1 MAKINPKIFE
11 KKITKKQ
18 KALKKVKQYGGK
30 ALKVLSFINPT
41 ARVGSLLYK
50 AGRALYLR
58 QQTRNLKLIGKRGA
72 DIVRRTPIMGKVVI
86 QGTKGIKET
95 KRAKIGS
102 ELAGMRYKYLTG
114 IKRTKASNQKLI
126 GFDRKIPGGT
136 MKPADYRPL
145 SKPRIVTNRST
156 VALAR
161 KRRQLRQEAG
171 TGMALKIGITTGAIA
186 GINKLRQP
194 SAEQLEKK
202 RQADMIKNIKRK
214 KKKVGQY
221 GITDD
226 QYNAI
231 LEGLR

>member
-18 KALKKVKQYGGK
+18 KALKKVKQYAVKG
-30 ALKVLSFINPT
+30 AKVLSFINPY

-50 AGRALYLR
+50 AGRLLYLR
-58 QQTRNLKLIGKRGA
+58 QQTRNLKLIGKRTA

-86 QGTKGIKET
+86 SPAKGTKIT

-114 IKRTKASNQKLI
+114 IKRTKTSGQKLI
-126 GFDRKIPGGT
+126 GFERKIPGGV
-136 MKPADYRPL
+136 MKSSGSAGGRQ
-145 SKPRIVTNRST
+145 IVKTNRST

-186 GINKLRQP
+186 GVNKLRQP

>member
-18 KALKKVKQYGGK
+18 KALNKVKQYAVKGAK
-30 ALKVLSFINPT
+30 ALSFINPY

-50 AGRALYLR
+50 AGRAIYLR
-58 QQTRNLKLIGKRGA
+58 KQIRDTKLIA
-72 DIVRRTPIMGKVVI
+72 DTILRRTPIRGNVVI
-86 QGTKGIKET
+86 QPAKGTKIT
-95 KRAKIGS
+95 KRAKMTRS
-102 ELAGMRYKYLTG
+102 RPLNYLSG
-114 IKRTKASNQKLI
+114 IKRTKKTNQKLLTY
-126 GFDRKIPGGT
+126 DKPIPGGT

-186 GINKLRQP
+186 GVNKLRQP
-194 SAEQLEKK
+194 SAEQLEKQK
-202 RQADMIKNIKRK
+202 QADMIKNIKTK

>member
-86 QGTKGIKET
+86 QGTKAVSYTHLRAHET
-95 KRAKIGS
+95 R
-102 ELAGMRYKYLTG
+102 
-114 IKRTKASNQKLI
+114 
-126 GFDRKIPGGT
+126 
-136 MKPADYRPL
+136 
-145 SKPRIVTNRST
+145 
-156 VALAR
+156 
-161 KRRQLRQEAG
+161 
-171 TGMALKIGITTGAIA
+171 
-186 GINKLRQP
+186 
-194 SAEQLEKK
+194 
-202 RQADMIKNIKRK
+202 
-214 KKKVGQY
+214 
-221 GITDD
+221 
-226 QYNAI
+226 
-231 LEGLR
+231 